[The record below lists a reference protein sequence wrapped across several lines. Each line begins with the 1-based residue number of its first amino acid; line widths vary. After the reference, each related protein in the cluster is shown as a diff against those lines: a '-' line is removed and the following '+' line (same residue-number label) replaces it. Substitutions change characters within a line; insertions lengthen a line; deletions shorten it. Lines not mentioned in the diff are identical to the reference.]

1 MPWWLKMNKIQP
13 VKFQS
18 IEDFLSYLP
27 DHERKIVDLLRQ
39 IILQCIPNCQ
49 EKLAYNVPYYY
60 RFSRI
65 CFIWPSSVPWGSVKL
80 NGVQLGFCRGY
91 LLPDDLQY
99 LEKGS
104 RKQVY
109 TKTFSQRK
117 DIDPDMVKTY
127 LLSAVGVDEQM
138 KK

>member
-1 MPWWLKMNKIQP
+1 MVVQSVSKIQP

-18 IEDFLSYLP
+18 IEDFLGYLP

-39 IILQCIPNCQ
+39 IISQCIPDCRD
-49 EKLAYNVPYYY
+49 KLAYSVPYYY

-65 CFIWPSSVPWGSVKL
+65 CFIWPSSVPWGKVKL
-80 NGVQLGFCRGY
+80 NGVQLGFCQGY

-109 TKTFSQRK
+109 TKTFFHLN
-117 DIDPDMVKTY
+117 DIKLDMVKTY
-127 LLSAVGVDEQM
+127 LLSAVEVDEQM

>member
-1 MPWWLKMNKIQP
+1 MNKIQP

-27 DHERKIVDLLRQ
+27 DHERKIVDFLRQ
-39 IILQCIPNCQ
+39 IIWQSIPDCR

-65 CFIWPSSVPWGSVKL
+65 CFIWPSSVPWGKVKL
-80 NGVQLGFCRGY
+80 NGVQLGFCQGH
-91 LLPDDLQY
+91 LLPDDLKD
-99 LEKGS
+99 LEKGI

-109 TKTFSQRK
+109 TKTFSHLN
-117 DIDPDMVKTY
+117 DIDLDMVKTY
-127 LLSAVGVDEQM
+127 LLSAVEVDEQV